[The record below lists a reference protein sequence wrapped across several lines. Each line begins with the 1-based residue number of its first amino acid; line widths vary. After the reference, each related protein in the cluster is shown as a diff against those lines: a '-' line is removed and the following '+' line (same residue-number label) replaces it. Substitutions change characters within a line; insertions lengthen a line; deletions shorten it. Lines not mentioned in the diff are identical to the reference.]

1 MMALHRTLFLAV
13 TLAWTCGLVH
23 AQVSPAAISAPNKP
37 EAASVWSENVG
48 QEPVGAGDLIYLSVS
63 GAPELSRSY
72 RVSPEGKLDLPLLHE
87 DLTVAGLTPRQIG
100 NSIADA
106 LVRDKMLTEPII
118 FVAVLEYRSRQVSIV
133 GAVKS
138 PVIVQ
143 AVGEFRVLDALARAQ
158 GLSPEAGPEI
168 IVSGLRTE
176 NGTPQTVH
184 LSVKDL
190 MSGEEE
196 SKNLLLHGGE
206 EIRVPEAPKIYV
218 VGNVKM
224 PGSYPLNDLGGSTVL
239 KALALT
245 QGALPFSSKW
255 AYVYR
260 VAGGTGGRKE
270 IPVPLKDIMRR
281 KAPDMSLM
289 ANDILYVPENAK
301 AHLGATVLDRIG
313 GFGSNVGSSLVI
325 WH

>member
-1 MMALHRTLFLAV
+1 MLLHRTLFLAV
-13 TLAWTCGLVH
+13 TLAWTCGLAH
-23 AQVSPAAISAPNKP
+23 AQVSPAAISGPNKP

-87 DLTVAGLTPRQIG
+87 NLTVAGLTPRQIG

-106 LVRDKMLTEPII
+106 LVREKMLMEPII

-168 IVSGLRTE
+168 IVSGPRAE
-176 NGTPQTVH
+176 NGMPETVH

-190 MSGEEE
+190 MSGEDE

-270 IPVPLKDIMRR
+270 IPVPLKDIMHR

-301 AHLGATVLDRIG
+301 AHLSATVLDRIG
-313 GFGSNVGSSLVI
+313 GFGSNVGSGLLI

>member
-1 MMALHRTLFLAV
+1 MMARNRALFLAA
-13 TLAWTCGLVH
+13 TLALTCGMAQ
-23 AQVSPAAISAPNKP
+23 AQVSPAAIRMPNTP
-37 EAASVWSENVG
+37 EAASVWSENIG

-72 RVSPEGKLDLPLLHE
+72 RVSPEGKLDLPLLDG
-87 DLTVAGLTPRQIG
+87 DLIVTGFTPSQIG
-100 NSIADA
+100 NSITSA
-106 LVRDKMLTEPII
+106 LVRNKMLTEPIVS
-118 FVAVLEYRSRQVSIV
+118 VAVLEYRSRQVSVV
-133 GAVKS
+133 GAVKN

-143 AVGEFRVLDALARAQ
+143 AVGEFKVLDAIARAQ

-168 IVSGLRTE
+168 IVSGLKTE
-176 NGTPQTVH
+176 NGTREMVH

-190 MSGEEE
+190 MSGEDE
-196 SKNLLLHGGE
+196 SKNFLLHGGE

-239 KALALT
+239 KALAIT
-245 QGALPFSSKW
+245 QGTLPFSAKS

-260 VAGGTGGRKE
+260 VAVGTAERKE
-270 IPVPLKDIMRR
+270 IPVPLRDILLR

-301 AHLGATVLDRIG
+301 AHLSASVLDRIT
-313 GFGSNVGSSLVI
+313 GFGGNVGSSLII